1 MSAGSQPGSLAEE
14 ARRLVE
20 ALDGRLRDSL
30 AHASIG
36 TGSIATGSA
45 ECRLCPVCRVIA
57 LARDRDD
64 PDVRR
69 ALEALGDAAAA
80 VLGLLDS
87 VLDDRRKHRAPADV
101 EHIDIG

>member
-1 MSAGSQPGSLAEE
+1 VSAGSQPGSLAEE

-20 ALDGRLRDSL
+20 ALDGRLHDSL
-30 AHASIG
+30 ASG
-36 TGSIATGSA
+36 PIATGSA
-45 ECRLCPVCRVIA
+45 ECRLCPVCRMIA
-57 LARDRDD
+57 LVRDRDD

>member
-1 MSAGSQPGSLAEE
+1 VTAGSQPGSLAEE
-14 ARRLVE
+14 ARRLIE
-20 ALDGRLRDSL
+20 ALDG
-30 AHASIG
+30 HFHE
-36 TGSIATGSA
+36 SIATGSA
-45 ECRLCPVCRVIA
+45 ECRVCPVCRVIA
-57 LARDRDD
+57 LVRDRDD

-69 ALEALGDAAAA
+69 ALEALGDAAAS